1 MTSGPTAHSPE
12 ARLRDLGL
20 ALPVLPDPAGSYVH
34 AVLSRGTLTT
44 AGHIPLRAD
53 GTVIFGRLG
62 ADLDAD
68 SGYEAARV
76 AGLGV
81 IATIRDAL
89 GSLDRVAR
97 FVRVYGVV
105 NCTPDFI
112 LHTKVINGASDLF
125 VEVFGDA
132 GRHARLAVGVAALPF
147 NIALEVEAT
156 VEVRA

>member
-20 ALPVLPDPAGSYVH
+20 VLPVLPDPAGSYVH